1 MHFGRIRLS
10 NHTNQISTVQNS
22 GDTLI
27 VENELLDTLEC
38 ILPISLIQV
47 SSQDFNIFHSS
58 NRVHINRNFTRHFKN
73 LKMKF
78 LVILFFAT
86 LRGKNIPELDSNLD
100 EENFRLKL
108 LAYQNATS
116 IRCGS
121 IKVT

>member
-1 MHFGRIRLS
+1 
-10 NHTNQISTVQNS
+10 
-22 GDTLI
+22 
-27 VENELLDTLEC
+27 
-38 ILPISLIQV
+38 
-47 SSQDFNIFHSS
+47 
-58 NRVHINRNFTRHFKN
+58 
-73 LKMKF
+73 MKF

-100 EENFRLKL
+100 EENLRLKL